1 MSKNI
6 RCLTSF
12 QTCCLLE
19 PVGQQPLIAPGVAK
33 LFSTEA
39 WTTCWCPCLWSWSSL
54 QTQLRPSVHTSSQS
68 VSFRASASPPWH
80 VDRACLMCTK
90 PLHIA
95 AYKQYLRKT
104 SVTLQASEL
113 QAAYKLRCHFASCH
127 SMSCHLFS
135 CHVMWFLYIHIRCG
149 PKSSSYN
156 AVSHHNHV
164 TVISLGD
171 IFVDI
176 LAFPSFAFF
185 L

>member
-1 MSKNI
+1 MMISPPLRHTCLKPNGPGRDWMSKNI

-135 CHVMWFLYIHIRCG
+135 CHVMWFCIFIFD
-149 PKSSSYN
+149 
-156 AVSHHNHV
+156 AVRKAAH
-164 TVISLGD
+164 TTQCRTTITSL
-171 IFVDI
+171 
-176 LAFPSFAFF
+176 
-185 L
+185 